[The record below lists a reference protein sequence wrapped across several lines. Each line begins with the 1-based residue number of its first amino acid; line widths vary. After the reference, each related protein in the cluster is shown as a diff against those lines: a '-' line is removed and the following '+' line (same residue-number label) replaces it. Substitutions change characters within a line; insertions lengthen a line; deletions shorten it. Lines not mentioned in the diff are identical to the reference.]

1 MFGWGDEFIYVEC
14 DSCGSLRIAT
24 IPGDLAK
31 YYPADYFSYQ
41 RPKNDLRHRVQTH
54 GVQFAMLSNRPR
66 LPKVHFHWASV
77 VQAARIRRSEEVLDV
92 GSGVQ
97 GMAVALWQAGHRRVV
112 GIDPFIEGDIREP
125 DFGIIL
131 KRHLHE
137 VSEPQ
142 DVVVFN
148 HSLEHVED
156 PLAELDTAKCLLRPR
171 DSSRVVVAIPVV
183 AKAYRKYKTFWV
195 RLEAPRHL
203 FIPTQAGFER
213 LALRAGLR
221 VSAVF
226 YDSDYT
232 QFWQSEL
239 YQEGYPQVPLG
250 GDMYWTLITR
260 AERRRL
266 GRRARK
272 LNRAQEGDS
281 AIFILKP
288 DSSS

>member
-1 MFGWGDEFIYVEC
+1 
-14 DSCGSLRIAT
+14 
-24 IPGDLAK
+24 
-31 YYPADYFSYQ
+31 
-41 RPKNDLRHRVQTH
+41 
-54 GVQFAMLSNRPR
+54 MLSSRPR
-66 LPKVHFHWASV
+66 LPKIHFHWASV
-77 VQAARIRRSEEVLDV
+77 VQAARIRRTEEVLDV

-112 GIDPFIEGDIREP
+112 GIDPFIEKDIREP

-131 KRHLHE
+131 KKHLSD
-137 VSEPQ
+137 VSELQ
-142 DVVVFN
+142 DVVAFN

-156 PLAELDTAKCLLRPR
+156 PLAELARARGLLRPR

-183 AKAYRKYKTFWV
+183 AEAYRKYKNFWV

-203 FIPTQAGFER
+203 FIPTRLGFER

-221 VSAVF
+221 VSAAV

-239 YQEGYPQVPLG
+239 YQEGRPEVPLG
-250 GDMYWTLITR
+250 GELYWTLITR

-266 GRRARK
+266 GRRARR
-272 LNRAQEGDS
+272 LNRAREGDS
-281 AIFILKP
+281 AIFVLRP
-288 DSSS
+288 VTAR